1 MQPIIYD
8 VAVSLDGFIA
18 GPDGDVSLFDMT
30 GPVAEDYG
38 ARLAAYSTAIMG
50 RATYEFGYAYGLA
63 PGQNPYPGLA
73 TVVFSTTL
81 ETEPDSEIDVVPED
95 WETAI
100 AVRRRRLRRLAAGT
114 WSDPT
119 PDPEAGAMP
128 LRVWHKAVRWLQ
140 GDAEAQENFLA
151 PIRKRLCARG
161 V

>member
-63 PGQNPYPGLA
+63 PGQNPSPGLA

-100 AVRRRRLRRLAAGT
+100 ADLRKAATAPVYLCGGGDFAGWLLERGLIQHLILKRAPCLYGSGTRLFGGSKEMR
-114 WSDPT
+114 
-119 PDPEAGAMP
+119 
-128 LRVWHKAVRWLQ
+128 
-140 GDAEAQENFLA
+140 
-151 PIRKRLCARG
+151 
-161 V
+161 